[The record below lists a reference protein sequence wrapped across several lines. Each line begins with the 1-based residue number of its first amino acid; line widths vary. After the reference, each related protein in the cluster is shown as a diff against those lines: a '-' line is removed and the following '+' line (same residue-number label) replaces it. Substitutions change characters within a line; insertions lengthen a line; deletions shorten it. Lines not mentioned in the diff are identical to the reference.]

1 MSDAPP
7 PSVAPPR
14 WWPRIVVSV
23 LLLAAAAWSAATIRL
38 DTELLALLPQD
49 MPSVRGLDAF
59 SRQFASD
66 REVILVADTTMPAE
80 DREEALRLLR
90 PALASLDG
98 VESVAVPGE
107 EWTTRAPDLAAWA
120 AWNLPPEEFRKIT
133 AQLEPEN
140 VRDKL
145 AALPELLSGALDAE
159 ELAMRQFDPLDLM
172 AALSGDAPASA
183 PEEERLPPPAL
194 AITSARPLTEFQDC
208 VDFCAAVQAKVATV
222 LPGET
227 RLLLTGRP
235 AFTAEISQQ
244 MRRDM
249 RLMITVAV
257 TLAGAAFW
265 LFYRA
270 FRPLL
275 WILLGQSLA
284 LALALVGAR
293 LGIGSLN
300 VLSIGFACILLGI
313 SMDYSILVYHH
324 FASRFRQDTALWRR
338 LRRGIWFSAATTA
351 AAFLVLA
358 FSSLPGLRQLAVLV
372 ACGLLAAAWF
382 ATWLLPAVWLR
393 RPPQTLPFLQS
404 ASDRIADFMERRG
417 RALLILTAALAVV
430 CAWPVLRDPSSFY
443 IPHLESFQS
452 QESRAWRGQQIL
464 AGTDAGA
471 QDAIFL
477 VQAPSWDAVYRA
489 AGELRRRFPA
499 GTDAPTTAL
508 IPAPEHQKANLATWP
523 GGIAPRLRAAFD
535 EAGLGE
541 EWSRSTLTFCDTL
554 TKAAAGLPAAFSGI
568 APMLDRLQRA
578 DAGGCRAVVRI
589 PGAAA
594 SPVPAAGLALPGAE
608 VLPVSWV
615 SLREELNERS
625 AADLQ
630 RLGAGV
636 IAAILLLCYAAQRS
650 IRQVLLNIAAL
661 ALALLILAAL
671 LAVTGTRLNPLSL
684 LCLPLL
690 CGLVVDYSL
699 HVLMAMQ
706 HDAHD
711 FRTLY
716 AHIGVPILLT
726 GLASSIGFG
735 APMLT
740 GQPLLQ
746 NFGLVMDL
754 GLLSAILSCLFLL
767 PVLAR
772 LLDSRKARRTTPS

>member
-1 MSDAPP
+1 MPAAPASPP
-7 PSVAPPR
+7 PLPK
-14 WWPRIVVSV
+14 WWPRILVAV
-23 LLLAAAAWSAATIRL
+23 LLLAAAAWSGKTIRL
-38 DTELLALLPQD
+38 ETELLALLPQD
-49 MPSVRGLDAF
+49 MPSVRGLDGF

-66 REVILVADTTMPAE
+66 REVILVADTTMPVE
-80 DREEALRLLR
+80 EREASLAILR
-90 PALASLDG
+90 PALAALNG

-107 EWTTRAPDLAAWA
+107 EWTTHAPSLAAWA
-120 AWNLPPEEFRKIT
+120 AWNLPPADFQKLT
-133 AQLEPEN
+133 AQLTPEN
-140 VRDKL
+140 VNAKL

-159 ELAMRQFDPLDLM
+159 ELALRQFDPLGLLASPDDG
-172 AALSGDAPASA
+172 AAEEPSPPA
-183 PEEERLPPPAL
+183 AL
-194 AITSARPLTEFQDC
+194 AITSVRPLTEFQDC
-208 VDFCAAVQAKVATV
+208 VDFCAAVQAKVAAV
-222 LPGET
+222 LPAGS

-244 MRRDM
+244 MQRDM

-300 VLSIGFACILLGI
+300 VISIGFACILLGI

-324 FASRFRQDTALWRR
+324 FAAGFRSEAALWHR
-338 LRRGIWFSAATTA
+338 LRHGIWFSAATTA

-393 RPPQTLPFLQS
+393 RPPQTLPFLQR
-404 ASDRIADFMERRG
+404 ASDRLADFMDRRG
-417 RALLILTAALAVV
+417 RALLLITVVLAIV
-430 CAWPVLRDPSSFY
+430 CGWRVLRDPAAHYTANISVLQ
-443 IPHLESFQS
+443 PR
-452 QESRAWRGQQIL
+452 ESRAFRGQEIL
-464 AGTDAGA
+464 TGTDRSAS
-471 QDAIFL
+471 DAIFL
-477 VQAPSWDAVYRA
+477 VQAPAWDAVHRA
-489 AGELRRRFPA
+489 AGELRRRFPREA
-499 GTDAPTTAL
+499 VSATTAL
-508 IPAPEHQKANLATWP
+508 IPAPQHQQENLAHWP
-523 GGIAPRLRAAFD
+523 ADIDRQLRAAFD
-535 EAGLGE
+535 AAELGE
-541 EWSRSTLTFCDTL
+541 EWSRSTLAFCAAL
-554 TKAAAGLPAAFSGI
+554 TNAAAAQPGAFADI
-568 APMLDRLQRA
+568 APMLARLQRE
-578 DAGGCRAVVRI
+578 DAAGCRAVVRI

-594 SPVPAAGLALPGAE
+594 APLPAAGLTIPGAE

-615 SLREELNERS
+615 SLREEINDRS
-625 AADLQ
+625 AGDLQ
-630 RLGAGV
+630 RLGIGV
-636 IAAILLLCYAAQRS
+636 AAAILLLCYAAQRS
-650 IRQVLLNIAAL
+650 VRQVLLNVAAL

-671 LAVTGTRLNPLSL
+671 LSLTGTRLNPLSL

-699 HVLMAMQ
+699 HVLMAIQ
-706 HDAHD
+706 HDARD
-711 FRTLY
+711 FRRLY
-716 AHIGVPILLT
+716 AHIGAPILLT
-726 GLASSIGFG
+726 GLASAIGFG

-754 GLLSAILSCLFLL
+754 GLISAIISCLFLL

-772 LLDSRKARRTTPS
+772 LLDSRSPRRTSPP